1 MLRKNART
9 DLNNYITEKCGTF
22 TGNRK
27 KIFSE
32 LKKTYGIPIDL
43 SSDIFTLRKDIR
55 EFSDFIAFAILSVLD
70 NKLPEKYFK
79 KEEIEKYS
87 DSTYKVESLELPI
100 KFDDMI
106 QVNDDQWIGKISCKK
121 LMQMKDARIINYNE
135 NAQRTMERVVNGEKE
150 YWKISINKRSIKEIR
165 ESMEKGIYISDD
177 ITINMPPDKTDFS
190 FRNNTITINKMETLD
205 LLDGYHRYLAISQ
218 IYNIDS
224 DFDYN
229 MEFRIVCYPI
239 EKAQQFIYQKD
250 QKTQMKKSS
259 SRSFNQYSLAN
270 RVVNMV
276 NQDPMCLMQGL
287 ITRNKGIIDSAD
299 FATVIDAIFFKGKSF
314 DNENLA
320 MINTK
325 NFIVQRINTMV
336 EQNNIFLSKRMD
348 SKTLIVAVYV
358 MAQKDEKEVAKAIS
372 YIMSKIV
379 NEKSSLFNLNTR
391 VSKAAIRIID
401 KHYAEW
407 KGLNNV

>member
-9 DLNNYITEKCGTF
+9 ELNNFITERCGTF
-22 TGNRK
+22 SGNRK
-27 KIFSE
+27 KMFAD
-32 LKKTYGIPIDL
+32 LKKMYGIPIDL
-43 SSDIFTLRKDIR
+43 ASDIFTLRKDIR
-55 EFSDFIAFAILSVLD
+55 EFSDFIAFAVLSVLD
-70 NKLPEKYFK
+70 NKSLEKYFK

-87 DSTYKVESLELPI
+87 NSIYKVEALELPI

-106 QVNDDQWIGKISCKK
+106 QINDDQWIGRISCKK

-165 ESMEKGIYISDD
+165 EALENGTYISDD

-190 FRNNTITINKMETLD
+190 FRNNTIIINKMSTLD

-218 IYNIDS
+218 IYNMDS
-224 DFDYN
+224 NFDYN
-229 MEFRIVCYPI
+229 MEFRIVCYPL

-250 QKTQMKKSS
+250 QKTQMKKSY
-259 SRSFNQYSLAN
+259 SRSFNQYSLSN
-270 RVVNMV
+270 RVVNMI
-276 NQDPMCLMQGL
+276 NQDPMCLMQGM
-287 ITRNKGIIDSAD
+287 INRNKGIIDSAD
-299 FATVIDAIFFKGKSF
+299 FATVIDAFFFKGKTF

-325 NFIVQRINTMV
+325 NYIVQRINLMI
-336 EQNNIFLSKRMD
+336 EQDNGFLSKRMD
-348 SKTLIVAVYV
+348 SRTLIVAVYV
-358 MAQKDEKEVAKAIS
+358 ITQKEETEIAKAIK
-372 YIMSKIV
+372 YILKSID
-379 NEKSSLFNLNTR
+379 NEKLSLFNLNTR
-391 VSKAAIRIID
+391 VSKAAIRLID
-401 KHYAEW
+401 KSYLEW